1 MKTEAQIYMDFQKAK
16 DQANRLRQIASQV
29 DNVAD
34 DEVQGAITKITSD
47 WTGENSDTY
56 NGKAGKEK
64 GKLNKTSSDV
74 KRVADT
80 IEAIA
85 ARIMQ
90 AELAAIR
97 IASH

>member
-16 DQANRLRQIASQV
+16 EQSSRLRQIASNL

-34 DEVQGAITKITSD
+34 DEVQGAVTKIGAD
-47 WTGENSDTY
+47 WTGENSDNYT
-56 NGKAGKEK
+56 GKAGNEK
-64 GKLNKTSSDV
+64 V
-74 KRVADT
+74 KINTTAANVKKVADV